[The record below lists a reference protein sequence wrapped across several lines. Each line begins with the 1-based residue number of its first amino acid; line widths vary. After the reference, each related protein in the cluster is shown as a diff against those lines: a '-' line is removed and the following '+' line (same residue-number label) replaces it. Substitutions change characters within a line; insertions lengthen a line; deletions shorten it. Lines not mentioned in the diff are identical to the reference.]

1 MFTGAF
7 FTLFGLAVLGW
18 CLSEIRIRR
27 VLLRGGAR
35 ATARVLPGRALPTAA
50 SATASAAPGASG
62 AEAAFVDHADTS
74 PVLGFQT
81 EGGGVEVVV
90 RPRGWTSIRRTPAL
104 PLDALVPVSYD
115 PARPQRV
122 VVHGVSQ
129 AFSDVFWLLLGLA
142 FAAAGVVLLLHTL

>member
-27 VLLRGGAR
+27 ALLRGGTR
-35 ATARVLPGRALPTAA
+35 ATARVLPGRAL
-50 SATASAAPGASG
+50 SAAVAGAPDAG
-62 AEAAFVDHADTS
+62 APDAGFVDHADTS
-74 PVLGFQT
+74 PVLGFQA
-81 EGGGVEVVV
+81 GGGAEGEGAEVVV

-115 PARPQRV
+115 PARPERV

-129 AFSDVFWLLLGLA
+129 AFSDAFWLLLGLA
-142 FAAAGVVLLLHTL
+142 FAAAGVALLLHTL

>member
-27 VLLRGGAR
+27 ALLRRGAR
-35 ATARVLPGRALPTAA
+35 ATARVLPGRAL
-50 SATASAAPGASG
+50 SAAVAGAPDPG
-62 AEAAFVDHADTS
+62 FVDHADTS
-74 PVLGFQT
+74 PVLGFQA
-81 EGGGVEVVV
+81 EGGGAEVVV

-115 PARPQRV
+115 PARPERV